1 MNENTIIFTP
11 WAQFR
16 HGWLCIAKGVACV
29 AVAIWRAT
37 ATAVA
42 VTSIA
47 QARAERD
54 ALNKRNYQLEQRIR
68 RMQTALGID
77 DNLKIQP

>member
-1 MNENTIIFTP
+1 MNENTITFTP

-16 HGWLCIAKGVACV
+16 HGWLCIAKG
-29 AVAIWRAT
+29 
-37 ATAVA
+37 VA